1 MSPLMMLLT
10 FVGVFVGLFGGMVL
24 VAQLLAKRQAIQ
36 AAAQGGE
43 APPDGSFPE
52 PLPVSAELGP
62 EAELARR
69 LRLAGMALEPEA
81 WRKRA
86 RFTAYGGAVV
96 GFAMG
101 GVGPGGLLFGALL
114 GFGTWKA
121 AQFYLKWRTGRRLN
135 EFTDQLADALGVMA
149 NGVKAG
155 QTVPQALEG
164 VANDFEAP
172 LGPEVAEVLS
182 ELRMGVPL
190 DEALARWNART
201 PSEDLDIATT
211 ALIVQRQTGGNVA
224 EILDTL
230 ASTIRQRAKLHRQ
243 IMALT
248 ATGRMSGVVMAGL
261 PVGMFLAM
269 YLIAPSRT
277 GLLLTHPLGLV
288 MTGMGVGGIA
298 LGAYFINRIV
308 SIEI

>member
-1 MSPLMMLLT
+1 MSPLMMLLV
-10 FVGVFVGLFGGMVL
+10 FVGVFVGAFGVLVL
-24 VAQLLAKRQAIQ
+24 VAQLVAKRKALLEG
-36 AAAQGGE
+36 AAPE
-43 APPDGSFPE
+43 EDGSLPE
-52 PLPVSAELGP
+52 PLPVGAEAGP
-62 EAELARR
+62 EAVLARK
-69 LRLAGMALEPEA
+69 LRLAGMHLEPA
-81 WRKRA
+81 IWRKRA
-86 RFTAYGGAVV
+86 RFAAYGGGVV

-101 GVGPGGLLFGALL
+101 GVGPGGLLFGLLL
-114 GFGTWKA
+114 GFGVWKGSA
-121 AQFYLKWRTGRRLN
+121 FYLGWRTKRRLA
-135 EFTDQLADALGVMA
+135 EFTDQLSDALGVMA

-155 QTVPQALEG
+155 QTIPQALEG
-164 VANDFEAP
+164 VSNDFEAP
-172 LGPEVAEVLS
+172 LGPEVTEVLS

-190 DEALARWNART
+190 DEALGRWNDRT

-248 ATGRMSGVVMAGL
+248 ATGRMSGLVMASL

-269 YLIAPSRT
+269 YLIAPGRT

-288 MTGMGVGGIA
+288 MTGMGVGGIS